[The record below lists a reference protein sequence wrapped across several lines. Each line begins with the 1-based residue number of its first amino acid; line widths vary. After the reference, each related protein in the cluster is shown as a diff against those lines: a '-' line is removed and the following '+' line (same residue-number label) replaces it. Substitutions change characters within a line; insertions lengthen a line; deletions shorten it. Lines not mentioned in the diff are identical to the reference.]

1 MTTIPNR
8 FRLPL
13 SASIEQHERDGFDTA
28 RDIVDTARDEER
40 EAADNE

>member
-13 SASIEQHERDGFDTA
+13 NATVDQYERDGFDTVQ
-28 RDIVDTARDEER
+28 DILGTARDEER
-40 EAADNE
+40 TATVDE